1 MRVLLDTHAF
11 LWANA
16 EPDRLG
22 SWREVVEDLANE
34 LLLSA
39 ASSWELAT
47 KAAIGRLHLPEP
59 VASYVPSRMATL
71 GITGVSVEHRHA
83 LAVAALPMHHRDPFD
98 RILIAQAQ
106 LLGVP
111 ILTADAAF
119 DGYDVEVLRVP

>member
-22 SWREVVEDLANE
+22 SRRSMVEDVEND

-47 KAAIGRLHLPEP
+47 KVAIGRLELPEP
-59 VASYVPSRMATL
+59 VASYVPSRMAAL
-71 GITGVSVEHRHA
+71 GVTALSVEHHHA
-83 LAVAALPMHHRDPFD
+83 LAVASLPMHHRDPFD

-106 LLGVP
+106 LLDVP
-111 ILTADAAF
+111 IVTADPAF
-119 DGYDVEVLRVP
+119 EAYDVEVLRLP

>member
-22 SWREVVEDLANE
+22 TWRAMVEDVTNE

-47 KAAIGRLHLPEP
+47 KAAIGRLELPEP
-59 VASYVPSRMATL
+59 VASYVPSRMAAL
-71 GITGVSVEHRHA
+71 GVTAVSIEHRHA
-83 LAVAALPMHHRDPFD
+83 LGVAALPMHHRDPFD

-106 LLGVP
+106 LLDVP

-119 DGYDVEVLRVP
+119 DAYDVEVLRLP

>member
-1 MRVLLDTHAF
+1 MRLLLDTHAF
-11 LWANA
+11 VWANA

-22 SWREVVEDLANE
+22 PWRSTVEDMANE

-47 KAAIGRLHLPEP
+47 KTAIGRLKLPEP

-71 GITGVSVEHRHA
+71 GITALPVEHRDA
-83 LAVAALPMHHRDPFD
+83 LAVASLPMHHRDPFD

-119 DGYDVEVLRVP
+119 EAYDVEVLRLP